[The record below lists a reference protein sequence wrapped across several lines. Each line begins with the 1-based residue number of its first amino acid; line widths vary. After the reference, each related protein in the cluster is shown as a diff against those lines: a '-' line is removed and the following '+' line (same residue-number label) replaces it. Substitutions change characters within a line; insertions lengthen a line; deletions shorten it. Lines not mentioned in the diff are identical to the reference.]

1 MSLYIYIYGLSYR
14 MLEQARAFEAE
25 LEIAKEKYQSMR
37 YQSMGYPYCR
47 DRWHCSPSPHLPEET
62 MPGLQS
68 TVDEHGS
75 LDLLD
80 GCKCVDG
87 GQTAAISSAN
97 KTREPKVVR
106 FSI

>member
-1 MSLYIYIYGLSYR
+1 

-25 LEIAKEKYQSMR
+25 LEIAEEKLR
-37 YQSMGYPYCR
+37 YQSMEYQYSR
-47 DRWHCSPSPHLPEET
+47 DRWHCRPSPHLPEET
-62 MPGLQS
+62 MPDLRS

-75 LDLLD
+75 LDRLD
-80 GCKCVDG
+80 GCTYADD

-106 FSI
+106 FCI